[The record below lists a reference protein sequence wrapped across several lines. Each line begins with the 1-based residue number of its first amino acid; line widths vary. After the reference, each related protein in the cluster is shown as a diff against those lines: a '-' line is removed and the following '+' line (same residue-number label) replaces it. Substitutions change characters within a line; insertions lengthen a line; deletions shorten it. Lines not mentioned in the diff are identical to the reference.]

1 MNTRL
6 EHLILAAFEQA
17 CAEDHMDVA
26 EHLIQAL
33 EAMDTPRPGKTEN
46 PPVSHSVAQAYLL
59 LAQERPPASA
69 KAPGRRHQL
78 GRRVRA
84 GH

>member
-17 CAEDHMDVA
+17 CTDDHMDVA
-26 EHLIQAL
+26 EHLLQAL
-33 EAMDTPRPGKTEN
+33 EAMDTLRPGKTEN
-46 PPVSHSVAQAYLL
+46 RPVLRSVAQAYLL
-59 LAQERPPASA
+59 LAQERPPVTPRAS
-69 KAPGRRHQL
+69 GRRHQP